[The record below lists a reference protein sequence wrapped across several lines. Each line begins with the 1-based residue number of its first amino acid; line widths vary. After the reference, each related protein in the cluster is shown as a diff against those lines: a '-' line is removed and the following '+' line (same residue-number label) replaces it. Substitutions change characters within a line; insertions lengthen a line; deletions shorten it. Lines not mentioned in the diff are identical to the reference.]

1 MSKMVVKQ
9 FGHVLRDFLKDYKVI
24 TNSQLVLKR
33 GFDVV
38 LSCLVLPVVLF
49 PILVLVLVAS
59 IDTQQFGLFSQDRIG
74 QYGQVFKIFKLRTL
88 KAGTHQLGHL
98 KVSATRLGQFLRVSK
113 IDELPQLFNVLI
125 GNMSFV
131 GPRPDVKGFADQ
143 LQGED
148 RMILKVKPGITGP
161 ATLKYKNEEALLSQQ
176 ADPETYNRT
185 IIWADKIEI
194 NKKYVQNWSFSLDL
208 YFITKSIRN

>member
-1 MSKMVVKQ
+1 M
-9 FGHVLRDFLKDYKVI
+9 I

-185 IIWADKIEI
+185 IIWVDKIEI